1 MTQTYENHS
10 RTVPLY
16 HQVAF
21 PILALNLLYG
31 VYRAVRWASLETAMG
46 ALVAVA
52 LLILFFYARIFA
64 LTVQDRVIRLEMTLR
79 MERLLPADVRGRVHE
94 FTVGQLVALRFAS
107 DEELAELARK
117 VLGENL
123 QDKKAIKRM
132 IKNWR
137 PDTLRA

>member
-52 LLILFFYARIFA
+52 LLILFFYARIFRA
-64 LTVQDRVIRLEMTLR
+64 DGAGSGDSTGDD
-79 MERLLPADVRGRVHE
+79 PAHGTAASCGR
-94 FTVGQLVALRFAS
+94 
-107 DEELAELARK
+107 AR
-117 VLGENL
+117 
-123 QDKKAIKRM
+123 A
-132 IKNWR
+132 
-137 PDTLRA
+137 RA